1 MPFRIKVNAP
11 LIHVE
16 GYGELVAADLPQM
29 FAEMKR
35 VAGPLR
41 CPPRVLVTCDGV
53 TAVNFEYAN
62 ANAHS
67 DRRSQLPMPGRVKSA
82 TVADRPLTLGVAR
95 MFMAIN
101 ENPNLDMRVFPTLEE
116 AMAWLN
122 ADEDAAPFDE
132 NAAKGNSGCA
142 SS

>member
-1 MPFRIKVNAP
+1 M
-11 LIHVE
+11 
-16 GYGELVAADLPQM
+16 
-29 FAEMKR
+29 
-35 VAGPLR
+35 
-41 CPPRVLVTCDGV
+41 TCDGV

-67 DRRSQLPMPGRVKSA
+67 DRRSRLPMPGRVKSA

>member
-16 GYGELVAADLPQM
+16 WYGELVAADLPQM

-41 CPPRVLVTCDGV
+41 CPPRVRVTCDGV
-53 TAVNFEYAN
+53 TAVNLETAN
-62 ANAHS
+62 ATAHS
-67 DRRSQLPMPGRVKSA
+67 DGRSQLPMPGRVKSA

>member
-16 GYGELVAADLPQM
+16 WYGELVAADLPQM

-41 CPPRVLVTCDGV
+41 CPPRVLVTRDGV
-53 TAVNFEYAN
+53 TAVTYESAN
-62 ANAHS
+62 AIAHW
-67 DRRSQLPMPGRVKSA
+67 DRRTHLPMPGRVKSA

-101 ENPNLDMRVFPTLEE
+101 ENPNLDMRVFPTLED